1 MKMTMKAINIAKTH
15 HILNIDKEMSGQI
28 NLVEDIKRKVIIEKK
43 QSMPKK
49 YKKIS
54 LYKKHKKLSKQII
67 RQANIRKKNKKK
79 LCKHLL

>member
-1 MKMTMKAINIAKTH
+1 MKMTMKAINIAKKH

-49 YKKIS
+49 YKKIR
-54 LYKKHKKLSKQII
+54 LYKKHKKFNRQII

>member
-49 YKKIS
+49 YKKIR
-54 LYKKHKKLSKQII
+54 LYKKHKKFNRQII

>member
-28 NLVEDIKRKVIIEKK
+28 NLVEDTKRKVIIEKK

-54 LYKKHKKLSKQII
+54 LYKKHKKFSQQII

>member
-1 MKMTMKAINIAKTH
+1 MIMKIINIAKTH
-15 HILNIDKEMSGQI
+15 HILNIDKKISVQI
-28 NLVEDIKRKVIIEKK
+28 NLVEDIKRRVIIEKK

-54 LYKKHKKLSKQII
+54 LYKKHKKFNQQII
-67 RQANIRKKNKKK
+67 RQVNIRKKNKKK

>member
-54 LYKKHKKLSKQII
+54 LYKKHKKFNRQII